1 MPGALTRKAVY
12 MTEPKMLLNTTESRG
27 DGSTCGIN
35 TYTVTH
41 SNEARQGHP
50 RVVTE
55 KESGDLTAVLVSY
68 RKELPC
74 MSESDPRV
82 FSSS

>member
-1 MPGALTRKAVY
+1 MPGAVNCKAVY
-12 MTEPKMLLNTTESRG
+12 MTEPKMLLNTTERRG

-41 SNEARQGHP
+41 RDKVRQGHP
-50 RVVTE
+50 GVVTE

-68 RKELPC
+68 RKEFTLY
-74 MSESDPRV
+74 E
-82 FSSS
+82 